1 MLHNAPSNF
10 FSNRSSGS
18 SATNQETATNPAHVF
33 AGLVSGSGRFVA
45 FISNAADLDPG
56 DTNGELDVF
65 VHNLASGRT
74 TRASVDAEGR
84 QRSLCRRAHG

>member
-1 MLHNAPSNF
+1 
-10 FSNRSSGS
+10 
-18 SATNQETATNPAHVF
+18 
-33 AGLVSGSGRFVA
+33 VA